1 MNNDVVMIRAYLGGR
16 WFFYTFFLI
25 FNIILIIGAF
35 KFEFRRKET
44 IEIGKFFIAMNLV
57 TVYVIYILE
66 AFKIQYNQTFFSYRS
81 SFQRHYRDIS
91 YSQIERLWIEFERK
105 PFQALD
111 TLKVRLK
118 DGRIIKITRTAFPQP
133 AYRNFE
139 QMLQERTGLKIKGHS
154 PLVAKP

>member
-1 MNNDVVMIRAYLGGR
+1 
-16 WFFYTFFLI
+16 
-25 FNIILIIGAF
+25 
-35 KFEFRRKET
+35 
-44 IEIGKFFIAMNLV
+44 MNLLFA
-57 TVYVIYILE
+57 YVVYILE

-133 AYRNFE
+133 AYRNYE
-139 QMLQERTGLKIKGHS
+139 QILQERTGLKIKGHS

>member
-1 MNNDVVMIRAYLGGR
+1 MNNNILTIKVYSGLR
-16 WFFYTFFLI
+16 WFFYSICFLLYC
-25 FNIILIIGAF
+25 LIIAILF
-35 KFEFRRKET
+35 KYGISKPRLIEAGKVFFVVTLIT
-44 IEIGKFFIAMNLV
+44 IFFIYAHESFE
-57 TVYVIYILE
+57 IR
-66 AFKIQYNQTFFSYRS
+66 YNQTFFSYRS

>member
-1 MNNDVVMIRAYLGGR
+1 MNNDVVTIRAYGR
-16 WFFYTFFLI
+16 WFFYTLFFL
-25 FNIILIIGAF
+25 FNILLIIGTF
-35 KFEFRRKET
+35 KFGKEK
-44 IEIGKFFIAMNLV
+44 IFEIGKLFIAMNLLFA
-57 TVYVIYILE
+57 YVVYILE